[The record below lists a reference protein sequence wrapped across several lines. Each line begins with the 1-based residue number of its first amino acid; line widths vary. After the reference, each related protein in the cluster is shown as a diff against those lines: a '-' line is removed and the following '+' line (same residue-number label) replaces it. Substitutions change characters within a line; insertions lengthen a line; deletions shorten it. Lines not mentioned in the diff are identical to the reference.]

1 MSGRSATAV
10 KGRLMTEAADRTSV
24 AGALETVLATC
35 AVGRSRVVVIEGAAG
50 CGKSHLLAAVAE
62 RAAAVGALVLTAAAT
77 EDGRR
82 VSLGVLRQLAGTA
95 TVFALPRR
103 EEAGAEF
110 CAQLCA
116 LAADGPVVLCVD
128 DVQHTDPQSLRYL
141 RHLAQHA
148 RPAPVLLVVAVSAQ
162 ASADDAAFVTE
173 LTGRPHVRRITL
185 GPLSLQET
193 SDAVAGRS
201 RGAVSE
207 LYRISGGNPLL
218 LRALTEEWQAADS
231 TADPAGAVT
240 VAPDGPF
247 AAAVATCLAHSGP
260 AAVASARAVAILG
273 ERAAEPVL
281 ARLVGAGAGAEVPG
295 LAALRSCGLLDGLRF
310 RHPVVR
316 DVVLERTPP
325 RTRAGLHRRA
335 ALALRETGATA
346 SVVAGHFLAP
356 IADGIRRPA
365 RPGDLE
371 VLRDLAEELLA
382 QRRPDESERILEL
395 AHDVC
400 PDATSRTAVELR
412 LTEISVW
419 PDSAARIVEREPL
432 NGPEQRVAALAARGL
447 TNRQIATALLLSVS
461 TVEQRLTR
469 IYRKLRVQGR
479 AELPAALVQGA
490 RAAAVIA

>member
-1 MSGRSATAV
+1 
-10 KGRLMTEAADRTSV
+10 MTEAADRTSV

-82 VSLGVLRQLAGTA
+82 APLGVLRQLAGTA
-95 TVFALPRR
+95 PLFALPRR

-116 LAADGPVVLCVD
+116 LAAGGPVVLCVD
-128 DVQHTDPQSLRYL
+128 DVQHADPLSLPYL

-162 ASADDAAFVTE
+162 AAGDDAAFVTE

-193 SDAVAGRS
+193 ADAVAGRS

-218 LRALTEEWQAADS
+218 LRALTEEWQAAGS
-231 TADPAGAVT
+231 TADPAGAVA

-247 AAAVATCLAHSGP
+247 AAAVATCLARSGP

-281 ARLVGAGAGAEVPG
+281 ARLVGAGAEVPG

-316 DVVLERTPP
+316 DVVLTRTPP

-356 IADGIRRPA
+356 IADGVRRPA

-382 QRRPDESERILEL
+382 QRRPDEAERILEL

-400 PDATSRTAVELR
+400 PDAASRTGVELR

-479 AELPAALVQGA
+479 AELPAALVEGA
-490 RAAAVIA
+490 RAAAVLA

>member
-1 MSGRSATAV
+1 MTAV
-10 KGRLMTEAADRTSV
+10 KGRLMTEAAGRTSV
-24 AGALETVLATC
+24 AGALETVLATG

-62 RAAAVGALVLTAAAT
+62 RAGAEGARVLTAAAT
-77 EDGRR
+77 EDGHR
-82 VSLGVLRQLAGTA
+82 VPLGVLRQLAGA
-95 TVFALPRR
+95 APEFALPRR

-110 CAQLCA
+110 CAQLFA

-128 DVQHTDPQSLRYL
+128 DVQHVDPQSLRQL
-141 RHLAQHA
+141 LHLAQQA
-148 RPAPVLLVVAVSAQ
+148 RPEPVLLVVAVSAR
-162 ASADDAAFVTE
+162 AAADDAAFVTG

-193 SDAVAGRS
+193 ADAVAGRS

-218 LRALTEEWQAADS
+218 LRALTEEVQGTGSPAEPADP
-231 TADPAGAVT
+231 TNPAGAVA

-247 AAAVATCLAHSGP
+247 AAAVVTCLARSGP
-260 AAVASARAVAILG
+260 AAVASARAVAILA

-281 ARLVGAGAGAEVPG
+281 ARLVGAGAEVPG
-295 LAALRSCGLLDGLRF
+295 LDALRSCGLLDGLRF

-316 DVVLERTPP
+316 DVVLTRTPP

-356 IADGIRRPA
+356 ITDGVRRPA

-371 VLRDLAEELLA
+371 MLRDLAEELLA
-382 QRRPDESERILEL
+382 QRRPDEAERILEL

-400 PDATSRTAVELR
+400 PDTASRTAVELR

-419 PDSAARIVEREPL
+419 PDSAALVVEREPL
-432 NGPEQRVAALAARGL
+432 DGPEQRVAALAARGL
-447 TNRQIATALLLSVS
+447 TNRQIAAALLLSVS

-469 IYRKLRVQGR
+469 IYRKLRVRGR
-479 AELPAALVQGA
+479 AELPAALVEGA